1 MTDSSNVFNNF
12 DNKPEFLTLIKS
24 IIKKDDA
31 NRLLAV
37 LNNLSQD
44 TATLNT
50 TDNNKCN
57 EIENKLFDFEHT
69 DLGYEN
75 LLHLAVLYHAS
86 ACIQIL
92 INPPYMWS
100 PYYVN
105 KNGESA
111 MQLAEQQ
118 GCFKLQYIMAA
129 NSPENFFVTPEFSLR
144 SVSSLL
150 IYPQAFITEPF
161 SYSELFNWSNYD
173 VMPGSAVEYL
183 NNRIIGQY
191 RSVHNLSLLFELIIA
206 TPEICP
212 TILSDINEIRKILN
226 DIKKYYENYNRT
238 LDDKCRYAME
248 LHFLTIFSEHMTVTH
263 KWEEIWNRLFYTW
276 LFYRTVIKNKKN
288 IKWNDI
294 NTYMYIQQPFE
305 LQAICRISL
314 RRYAVKQ
321 TGVNYAYFVKHLDLP
336 IHLENY
342 LLYSEYWYL

>member
-1 MTDSSNVFNNF
+1 MTDSSNVFINNF

-44 TATLNT
+44 ATTLNT
-50 TDNNKCN
+50 TDKDKCN
-57 EIENKLFDFEHT
+57 EIESKLFGFEHT
-69 DLGYEN
+69 VLGYED

-118 GCFKLQYIMAA
+118 GCLKLQYIMAA

-161 SYSELFNWSNYD
+161 SYSELFTWNYYD
-173 VMPGSAVEYL
+173 VMPGRAVEYL
-183 NNRIIGQY
+183 NNRIIGPY

-212 TILSDINEIRKILN
+212 TILSDINEVST
-226 DIKKYYENYNRT
+226 T
-238 LDDKCRYAME
+238 L
-248 LHFLTIFSEHMTVTH
+248 
-263 KWEEIWNRLFYTW
+263 
-276 LFYRTVIKNKKN
+276 
-288 IKWNDI
+288 
-294 NTYMYIQQPFE
+294 
-305 LQAICRISL
+305 ISL
-314 RRYAVKQ
+314 NIWIYQ
-321 TGVNYAYFVKHLDLP
+321 YT
-336 IHLENY
+336 
-342 LLYSEYWYL
+342 